1 MPAFLAGIWSKVAF
15 AGAFVGLVLLVVFR
29 LIGIGRK
36 QERADQLQR
45 NAKAQERITDADAR
59 GPRNADDVDR
69 RLSDGTF

>member
-1 MPAFLAGIWSKVAF
+1 MPTFLAGIWAKVAF
-15 AGAFVGLVLLVVFR
+15 VGAFVGLLLLAVFR

-59 GPRNADDVDR
+59 GPRNSGDVDK